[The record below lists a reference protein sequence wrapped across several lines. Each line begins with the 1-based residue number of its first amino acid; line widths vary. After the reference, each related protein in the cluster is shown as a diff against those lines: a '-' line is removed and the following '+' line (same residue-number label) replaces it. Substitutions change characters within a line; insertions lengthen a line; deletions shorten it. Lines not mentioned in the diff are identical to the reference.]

1 MNEVKEH
8 LFTALSV
15 DGTPI
20 RCAVEGT
27 GAPLIMIHGTG
38 DTHKGFRRLKEHLA
52 PHFTLYMM
60 DRRGRGISGDGDDLA
75 YTLKREFEDVAAVV
89 DTLAKE
95 SGGPVNLFAHSFGA
109 MCALEGALLTHNL
122 RRMVCYE
129 PSLNRTASD
138 PKRDATI
145 EEMRRLIAAG
155 DRDATVAAHLRGII
169 NTSEETIAKQ
179 RALTDAWAA
188 RMAMAHTMPRELHAL
203 KNHVFE
209 PERYSPIA
217 VPVRFLLGEKSVGRG
232 PENAQRLVAAIPK
245 AELVVLE
252 GQGHFGYLSAPE
264 LVTAK
269 IVEFLTK

>member
-1 MNEVKEH
+1 MNDVKEV
-8 LFTALSV
+8 LFTAISA

-20 RCAVEGT
+20 RCAVEGV
-27 GAPLIMIHGTG
+27 GAPLVMIHGTG
-38 DTHKGFRRLKEHLA
+38 DTYKGFRRLKEHLA

-60 DRRGRGISGDGDDLA
+60 DRRGRGISGDGDDAKYELA
-75 YTLKREFEDVAAVV
+75 REFEDVAAVV
-89 DTLAKE
+89 DAIAQET
-95 SGGPVNLFAHSFGA
+95 GGPVNVFAHSFGA
-109 MCALEGALLTHNL
+109 MCALEGALLAHNL
-122 RRMVCYE
+122 KRMVCYE
-129 PSLNRTASD
+129 PSLNRTAAD

-179 RALTDAWAA
+179 RAIPDAWAA

-203 KNHVFE
+203 KDHIFE

-232 PENAQRLVAAIPK
+232 PENAQRLVTAIPG

-252 GQGHFGYLSAPE
+252 GQGHFGYLTAPD
-264 LVTAK
+264 LVAAK
-269 IVEFLTK
+269 IVEFLAK